1 MGKFIETRLTEI
13 QHFLGEAVN
22 ALVKYFYSEKRLKS
36 ELAHL
41 LCGESGLV
49 AAVEQVGQSRDQYI
63 NLFMNLFLL
72 WRNILKG
79 E

>member
-1 MGKFIETRLTEI
+1 MSEQRVISTVLTETRLTEI

-41 LCGESGLV
+41 LCGENGLL
-49 AAVEQVGQSRDQYI
+49 AAVEQV
-63 NLFMNLFLL
+63 FL
-72 WRNILKG
+72 IFF
-79 E
+79 